1 MVALRILVPPVRVR
15 VLPGQ
20 RRKIANRLV
29 SRLAIF
35 IFQNLAKGVHKPPGK
50 ERYARLR
57 DKPLFLAALPHLF
70 CHFHPPFLSFRTSSF
85 SVFTGTCRH
94 FRLLAV
100 FFVTF
105 CHSRRRAGIQWRGE
119 GCFVDSPS
127 SVEWQNHDEGKRM
140 LSFRGS
146 ARNPEPPPNE
156 EGTSNDRGKRKT
168 ALIGPRGRQPRAGKG
183 RGLCERSEF
192 RSPRARRRRPSEKA
206 RYRAAVLLGSFFSPK
221 RRMNKNAPWIP
232 HQAGNDIRQG
242 NGRAQKGV

>member
-20 RRKIANRLV
+20 RRKIANRLT
-29 SRLAIF
+29 SQLAIF

-50 ERYARLR
+50 ERYVRLR

-105 CHSRRRAGIQWRGE
+105 CHSRHRAGIQGRGE

-127 SVEWQNHDEGKRM
+127 CGEGQNPHLSSEKGEGNKR
-140 LSFRGS
+140 
-146 ARNPEPPPNE
+146 E
-156 EGTSNDRGKRKT
+156 TSKNTQNREKGET
-168 ALIGPRGRQPRAGKG
+168 ALIGPGGRQPRAEKG

-221 RRMNKNAPWIP
+221 RRMNKKNHGFPVEWGMAEP
-232 HQAGNDIRQG
+232 
-242 NGRAQKGV
+242 

>member
-20 RRKIANRLV
+20 RRKIANWLV

-105 CHSRRRAGIQWRGE
+105 CHSRHRAGIQWRGE

-140 LSFRGS
+140 LSFRVS
-146 ARNPEPPPNE
+146 ARNPEPPP
-156 EGTSNDRGKRKT
+156 
-168 ALIGPRGRQPRAGKG
+168 
-183 RGLCERSEF
+183 
-192 RSPRARRRRPSEKA
+192 SEKEPPTIGEKEKPPLSGREGGSREREKGEDCVSAASSAAPA
-206 RYRAAVLLGSFFSPK
+206 RGVGERAKKPDTGRRFFLVRSSH
-221 RRMNKNAPWIP
+221 RREE
-232 HQAGNDIRQG
+232 
-242 NGRAQKGV
+242 

>member
-20 RRKIANRLV
+20 RRKIANWLV

-70 CHFHPPFLSFRTSSF
+70 CHSGRPLFLSLRAHAVISASLLSF
-85 SVFTGTCRH
+85 SSHSVIPATERESSEVKEGVLWIPHQVWNGRTMTRESVC
-94 FRLLAV
+94 
-100 FFVTF
+100 
-105 CHSRRRAGIQWRGE
+105 CHSGAPPGIRSPLRARR
-119 GCFVDSPS
+119 SP
-127 SVEWQNHDEGKRM
+127 
-140 LSFRGS
+140 
-146 ARNPEPPPNE
+146 
-156 EGTSNDRGKRKT
+156 NDREKEKT
-168 ALIGPRGRQPRAGKG
+168 ALIGPGGRQPRAERG

-221 RRMNKNAPWIP
+221 RRMNKKPFMDSP
-232 HQAGNDIRQG
+232 SSGE
-242 NGRAQKGV
+242 